1 MQRYRL
7 GEAATVLGVSVDS
20 LRRWVDSGKVSAT
33 RTAGG
38 QRVIDG
44 PDLALLAMALAPPHI
59 PAEGLPARSA
69 RNRLLGVVTK
79 VTRDGVMAQ
88 VEMQVGAHRIVS
100 LMTRE
105 AADEL
110 ELAPGVVAVASIKS
124 TSVVVERPA

>member
-1 MQRYRL
+1 M
-7 GEAATVLGVSVDS
+7 GEAAAVLGVSVDT
-20 LRRWVDSGKVSAT
+20 LRRWMDAGKAPGL

-44 PDLALLAMALAPPHI
+44 PALAQLAIAMAPPH
-59 PAEGLPARSA
+59 PPHPPGEGLPARSA

-79 VTRDGVMAQ
+79 VTRDRVMAQ
-88 VEMQVGAHRIVS
+88 VEMHVGAHRIVS

-110 ELAPGVVAVASIKS
+110 GLSPGVVAVASIKS

>member
-1 MQRYRL
+1 MASYRL
-7 GEAATVLGVSVDS
+7 GEAAAVLGVSVDT
-20 LRRWVDSGKVSAT
+20 LRRWVDAGRVCGA

-44 PDLALLAMALAPPHI
+44 PALAELATALAPAPA

-88 VEMQVGAHRIVS
+88 VEMQVGPHRIVS

-110 ELAPGVVAVASIKS
+110 DLAPGVVAVASIKS